1 MEINKSEE
9 LIILKFEDRDSR
21 EPVTFGASVCIQS
34 PEGFFLSFNGNG
46 ELRVEKNQKYDLGN
60 NSIAKLTKWT
70 ILDARNTP
78 NRNIVTPFDDI
89 CLKSPFGHYF
99 TVQANDLIAANG

>member
-1 MEINKSEE
+1 M
-9 LIILKFEDRDSR
+9 
-21 EPVTFGASVCIQS
+21 
-34 PEGFFLSFNGNG
+34 SFNGNG
-46 ELRVEKNQKYDLGN
+46 DLRVEKNAKYDMGN

-70 ILDARNTP
+70 IIDANNTS

-99 TVQANDLIAANG
+99 